1 MGLETVGMMWKERRR
16 KMGVYTSGELFVE
29 SKIAIKNIW
38 ELSLKVK
45 EGEHGRLFLLGSLD
59 EEAGHS
65 ALLHSLENSQVK
77 LYGKEELFFCGFI
90 KQAELIHEGKGF
102 TLKLGAVSSTFLLD
116 LEKKSRS
123 FQETQKTYK
132 EVFWS
137 ALKEE
142 PVFGCM
148 AKTKHWIHRPI
159 NWRKQIGSG

>member
-1 MGLETVGMMWKERRR
+1 MEGRR

-38 ELSLKVK
+38 ELSLKV
-45 EGEHGRLFLLGSLD
+45 RLFLLGSLD

-137 ALKEE
+137 
-142 PVFGCM
+142 
-148 AKTKHWIHRPI
+148 
-159 NWRKQIGSG
+159 

>member
-1 MGLETVGMMWKERRR
+1 MEGRR

-116 LEKKSRS
+116 LA
-123 FQETQKTYK
+123 Y
-132 EVFWS
+132 
-137 ALKEE
+137 
-142 PVFGCM
+142 
-148 AKTKHWIHRPI
+148 
-159 NWRKQIGSG
+159 